1 MSRIDRWQK
10 PIDDFDGLRTG
21 DIVKVAMGGGT
32 EKGRIVSRQKDYV
45 IVSVGRKTIA
55 VWDARSILRV

>member
-1 MSRIDRWQK
+1 MPRIDRWQK

-45 IVSVGRKTIA
+45 TVSVGRKTIA
-55 VWDARSILRV
+55 VWDARSILRI

>member
-1 MSRIDRWQK
+1 MPRIDRWQK

-32 EKGRIVSRQKDYV
+32 EKGRIISRQKDYV
-45 IVSVGRKTIA
+45 TVSVGRKTIA

>member
-1 MSRIDRWQK
+1 MPRIDRWQK

-45 IVSVGRKTIA
+45 TVSVGRKTIA

>member
-1 MSRIDRWQK
+1 MPRIDRWQK